1 MVEFKLTK
9 EQLLAKELFR
19 SFAENEIKPISRDMD
34 EAEKF
39 DMDLLDKMKKYGLMG
54 IPYSKEYGGEGADV
68 LTYAL
73 AMEEVSKVDA
83 SAGITISVHTSL
95 CCSCINDYASEE
107 QKHIDVANSLWSIR
121 EDYISVLTDFDAL
134 SENEI
139 MEKREL
145 LKDRTAKVYENA
157 IQTDKRSY
165 AAAQQALQ
173 KEEEQFFHEEE
184 LVNILPQ
191 HLRQ

>member
-1 MVEFKLTK
+1 MGTNHFVCHITGGFVATV
-9 EQLLAKELFR
+9 
-19 SFAENEIKPISRDMD
+19 IMD
-34 EAEKF
+34 EAKVAWVGGIVSTA
-39 DMDLLDKMKKYGLMG
+39 LLVVNGYLK
-54 IPYSKEYGGEGADV
+54 SKDFA
-68 LTYAL
+68 A
-73 AMEEVSKVDA
+73 
-83 SAGITISVHTSL
+83 
-95 CCSCINDYASEE
+95 EE

>member
-1 MVEFKLTK
+1 MPYTHVDCFSGPGGFCT
-9 EQLLAKELFR
+9 
-19 SFAENEIKPISRDMD
+19 
-34 EAEKF
+34 
-39 DMDLLDKMKKYGLMG
+39 GLH
-54 IPYSKEYGGEGADV
+54 A
-68 LTYAL
+68 A
-73 AMEEVSKVDA
+73 
-83 SAGITISVHTSL
+83 
-95 CCSCINDYASEE
+95 EE

-121 EDYISVLTDFDAL
+121 EDYISALTDFDAL

-145 LKDRTAKVYENA
+145 LKDQTAKIYENA

>member
-1 MVEFKLTK
+1 
-9 EQLLAKELFR
+9 
-19 SFAENEIKPISRDMD
+19 MD
-34 EAEKF
+34 EAKVAWVGGIVSTA
-39 DMDLLDKMKKYGLMG
+39 LLVVNGYLK
-54 IPYSKEYGGEGADV
+54 SKDFA
-68 LTYAL
+68 A
-73 AMEEVSKVDA
+73 
-83 SAGITISVHTSL
+83 
-95 CCSCINDYASEE
+95 EE

-121 EDYISVLTDFDAL
+121 EDYISALTDFDAL

>member
-1 MVEFKLTK
+1 MNGGKYMAQDFQTHKEKLYQQLK
-9 EQLLAKELFR
+9 EQFGKVVYTYTAHLKNAGFLQRDCNRFKWVQIILSA
-19 SFAENEIKPISRDMD
+19 ISTGGFVATVIMD
-34 EAEKF
+34 EAKVAWVGGIVSTA
-39 DMDLLDKMKKYGLMG
+39 LLVVNGYLK
-54 IPYSKEYGGEGADV
+54 SKDF
-68 LTYAL
+68 
-73 AMEEVSKVDA
+73 
-83 SAGITISVHTSL
+83 
-95 CCSCINDYASEE
+95 ASEE

>member
-1 MVEFKLTK
+1 MNGEKYMVQDFQTHKEKLYQQLTEQYGKVVYTYTAHLKNAGFLQRDCNIFKWVQIILS
-9 EQLLAKELFR
+9 A
-19 SFAENEIKPISRDMD
+19 ISTGGFVATVIMD
-34 EAEKF
+34 EAKGAWVGGIVSTALLVVNGYLKSKDFATEK
-39 DMDLLDKMKKYGLMG
+39 
-54 IPYSKEYGGEGADV
+54 
-68 LTYAL
+68 
-73 AMEEVSKVDA
+73 
-83 SAGITISVHTSL
+83 
-95 CCSCINDYASEE
+95 

-139 MEKREL
+139 MGKREL
-145 LKDRTAKVYENA
+145 LKYRTAKVYENA
-157 IQTDKRSY
+157 LQTDKRSY
-165 AAAQQALQ
+165 VAAQKALQ